1 MNVTT
6 PHSLPDGVSSSAG
19 MNASTAADKN
29 AASGAVSVRYA
40 SGSLAAAGAAAG
52 LACCACAGSAGV
64 RLAATA
70 VPAPPES
77 CDVGSD

>member
-29 AASGAVSVRYA
+29 ASGAVSVRYA
-40 SGSLAAAGAAAG
+40 SARSPLPARPRAWPAPAPAPPASGSRRPRCL
-52 LACCACAGSAGV
+52 
-64 RLAATA
+64 R
-70 VPAPPES
+70 PPES
-77 CDVGSD
+77 CDVESD